1 MDLDFTERMVKK
13 AVDDAD
19 SGYPD
24 HSHNKFAIFT
34 LAAGQAA
41 WNPDSYMAHC
51 IGPATV
57 PYTLHLN
64 GDVSASLVTWSQQ
77 P

>member
-1 MDLDFTERMVKK
+1 MDLDFTEQMVKK

-24 HSHNKFAIFT
+24 HSHNKFTTFS
-34 LAAGQAA
+34 LSAGQTA
-41 WNPDSYMAHC
+41 WNPDSYLTHSGHF

-57 PYTLHLN
+57 TYTLHLN
-64 GDVSASLVTWSQQ
+64 GEVSASVVT